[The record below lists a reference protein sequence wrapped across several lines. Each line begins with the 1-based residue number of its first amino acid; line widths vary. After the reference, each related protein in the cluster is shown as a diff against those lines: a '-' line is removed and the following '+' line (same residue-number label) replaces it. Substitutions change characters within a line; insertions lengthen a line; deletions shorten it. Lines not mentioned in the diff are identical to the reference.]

1 MGQSNSKWLNL
12 EQLTHGDASWSE
24 TGANLEQLTHGDA
37 SWSETGAS
45 PSEPLRMLSRSNK
58 RFWTSAILSILSRSI
73 PIFADFASIICPF
86 GIAPLLNGLAML
98 WWLFSATVLMS
109 SIASCSY
116 LLTVI
121 TIEADD
127 YRASTSPAKVKL
139 RGNLVPHGGKRRKRC
154 G

>member
-1 MGQSNSKWLNL
+1 MPCPWIAITGQSNSKWL
-12 EQLTHGDASWSE
+12 
-24 TGANLEQLTHGDA
+24 NLEQLTHGDA

-58 RFWTSAILSILSRSI
+58 RFWTSAIFSILSRSI
-73 PIFADFASIICPF
+73 PIFADIALIICPF

-116 LLTVI
+116 LLMKVPPV
-121 TIEADD
+121 A
-127 YRASTSPAKVKL
+127 ASKRYLSCGPSPS
-139 RGNLVPHGGKRRKRC
+139 
-154 G
+154 